1 MRQQPRLRSS
11 SIACN
16 ERIASD
22 NVADVYSEVDR
33 SDDGGEGGLPLPPP
47 SNLLSSA
54 LSSASPYFSYLSPQR
69 AALGWI
75 GGEAAPPRVSGH
87 KLPGAIG
94 WIFDRIGQIRLPVT
108 IAAPMLSLSC
118 LTSDMTHS
126 TAVGGTDGRQNDD
139 DARGEGESG
148 REKTNRWTRMTLDR
162 NLERPLR

>member
-1 MRQQPRLRSS
+1 MRQQPLLRSS
-11 SIACN
+11 SIARN
-16 ERIASD
+16 QRIACD

-33 SDDGGEGGLPLPPP
+33 GRKARRCRHRISFPPLSPP
-47 SNLLSSA
+47 L
-54 LSSASPYFSYLSPQR
+54 ASPYFSYLSPQR

-139 DARGEGESG
+139 DALGGGESG
-148 REKTNRWTRMTLDR
+148 REKMNR
-162 NLERPLR
+162 